1 MMRPMFGMGAQVF
14 RGKYTRSSRARL
26 WAVLFL
32 QAIALLMDKVPA
44 DKVVVPS
51 KGNKNPAVLKYDPT
65 GLRST
70 MSATNEEMQKSIQV
84 NRVCMTLGET
94 KDFDSSLEL
103 GGKMRPK
110 SSNFFLGVPM

>member
-1 MMRPMFGMGAQVF
+1 MIRE
-14 RGKYTRSSRARL
+14 KYTRSCRAHL
-26 WAVLFL
+26 WTVFFL
-32 QAIALLMDKVPA
+32 QAITLLMDKVPA

-84 NRVCMTLGET
+84 NQVCM
-94 KDFDSSLEL
+94 SL
-103 GGKMRPK
+103 GGDKGLREFPQA
-110 SSNFFLGVPM
+110 